1 MSTQSLTPA
10 VDLARALIRLP
21 SVTPDDHGCQTLLA
35 ARLTA
40 AGFEVEHLRFGEVD
54 NLWACRGTG
63 GPVLCFA
70 GHTDVV
76 PPGPLEDWS
85 VDPFAAEIRDDRLI
99 ARGAADMKSSLA
111 AMICACEEFVHSHPD
126 HGGALAFLITSDE
139 EGAADDGTLWVM
151 QTLAERQEKID
162 WCVVGEPSSGHAL
175 GDTIRIGRRGSL
187 TGLMTLRGI
196 QGHVAYPLRAA
207 NPMHALARF
216 VTAITAAPVD
226 SGNVHFP
233 PTTFQMV
240 NVHCDAGAPNVVPG
254 ELKCRF
260 NFRYST
266 EWTHETLAA
275 HVQAILE
282 QLGLDYEITWR
293 VAGKPF
299 LCEDEVLAD
308 AVSRAIEEV
317 TGITTARSTSGGT
330 SDGRFIAPYGVNVV
344 EVGPINSTIHKI
356 DEEILVADIPRL
368 QAIYLRIAEILLI
381 ESNAS

>member
-1 MSTQSLTPA
+1 
-10 VDLARALIRLP
+10 
-21 SVTPDDHGCQTLLA
+21 
-35 ARLTA
+35 
-40 AGFEVEHLRFGEVD
+40 
-54 NLWACRGTG
+54 
-63 GPVLCFA
+63 
-70 GHTDVV
+70 
-76 PPGPLEDWS
+76 
-85 VDPFAAEIRDDRLI
+85 
-99 ARGAADMKSSLA
+99 
-111 AMICACEEFVHSHPD
+111 
-126 HGGALAFLITSDE
+126 
-139 EGAADDGTLWVM
+139 
-151 QTLAERQEKID
+151 
-162 WCVVGEPSSGHAL
+162 
-175 GDTIRIGRRGSL
+175 
-187 TGLMTLRGI
+187 
-196 QGHVAYPLRAA
+196 
-207 NPMHALARF
+207 MHALARF

-317 TGITTARSTSGGT
+317 TGITTVRSTSGGT